1 MGSLQ
6 DLKTYVTATATGML
20 SSGGFVWLVTDPL
33 GRLGVIATHGAGTL
47 LVNER
52 RQAFS
57 PNGSTELGGIYVP
70 AETTHAA
77 SAEPERGAPPTAA
90 TQPQPPSPH
99 RVSRHTPPGSRALS
113 TSTPLRKAIW
123 SADARPVNLWSDA
136 PPFTGLAGTGMPD
149 EPASLDS

>member
-47 LVNER
+47 LVNGR

-57 PNGSTELGGIYVP
+57 PNDSTELGGFYVP

-90 TQPQPPSPH
+90 TQPQPPSPTSGLTPHAAAPPH
-99 RVSRHTPPGSRALS
+99 RHAPRQPRALDEHAPEEGNMECGRAPRES
-113 TSTPLRKAIW
+113 VVRCAAIHR
-123 SADARPVNLWSDA
+123 SR
-136 PPFTGLAGTGMPD
+136 
-149 EPASLDS
+149 